1 MKNLVACFGWGAL
14 LKKKKKVVGHFSIF
28 RYSTWT
34 KEINIS
40 SRGSKP
46 QGYIYMKK
54 TPRVRESSTFQ
65 ERGTGERSQCPD
77 TQDGEE
83 NSLAQVSLS
92 EVQRVKLSP
101 GLSYHQ
107 MSSIRRNGSWYFSMC
122 IKDIRKYEGRCKAL
136 SQINL

>member
-65 ERGTGERSQCPD
+65 ERGTGEVTMPRHSGWRGKQSSSSVLVRSPKSQ
-77 TQDGEE
+77 
-83 NSLAQVSLS
+83 AVSWAL
-92 EVQRVKLSP
+92 LSP
-101 GLSYHQ
+101 DVKYKKEWKLVLFYVYQRHKE
-107 MSSIRRNGSWYFSMC
+107 IRRKM
-122 IKDIRKYEGRCKAL
+122 
-136 SQINL
+136 

>member
-1 MKNLVACFGWGAL
+1 MASIVL
-14 LKKKKKVVGHFSIF
+14 KKKKVVGHFSIF

-34 KEINIS
+34 KEINKS

-54 TPRVRESSTFQ
+54 TPPQLPESEKVALSRK
-65 ERGTGERSQCPD
+65 EELVRSQCPD

-107 MSSIRRNGSWYFSMC
+107 MSSIRRNRSWYFSMC
-122 IKDIRKYEGRCKAL
+122 IKDIRKYKGRCKAL